1 MVNTRRSTRATSSM
15 FDLSGKIALVTGGS
29 RGIGRAAAQLL
40 AGQGARVIITY
51 ASDEASARQT
61 VESIEAAGGTAEAEK
76 LDVGSFAQAESTV
89 AAVAKRAGKLDIL
102 VANAGIAIDGL
113 LIKLREADLDSIIS
127 INLKGA
133 LACAQGAIKPMV
145 RARTGRIIF
154 VSSVV
159 GQMGNPGQVAY
170 AASKAA
176 LIGATK
182 SLAREYA
189 SRGITV
195 NALAPGYVDTDMTSK
210 LEPSQRE
217 LMLSA
222 VPLGR
227 TATADE
233 IAAGAVFLASNE
245 AAYITGQVL
254 AANGGMYM

>member
-1 MVNTRRSTRATSSM
+1 M

-29 RGIGRAAAQLL
+29 RGIGKAAAQLL
-40 AGQGARVIITY
+40 ARQGARVILTY
-51 ASDEASARQT
+51 AKDEAAARQT
-61 VESIEAAGGTAEAEK
+61 VEAIEAAGGAAEAER
-76 LDVGSFAQAESTV
+76 LDVGSFEHAESTV

-102 VANAGIAIDGL
+102 VANAGISIDGL
-113 LIKLREADLDSIIS
+113 LLRLREPDVDSILS
-127 INLKGA
+127 VNVKGA

-145 RARTGRIIF
+145 RARSGRIIF

-159 GQMGNPGQVAY
+159 GQMGNAGQVAY

-176 LIGATK
+176 LIGVTK

-195 NALAPGYVDTDMTSK
+195 NALAPGYVDTDMTAK
-210 LEPSQRE
+210 LEPAQRE
-217 LMLSA
+217 AMLSA

-227 TATADE
+227 PASADE
-233 IAAGAVFLASNE
+233 IAAGVVFLASNE

>member
-1 MVNTRRSTRATSSM
+1 M

-29 RGIGRAAAQLL
+29 RGIGRAAALLL
-40 AGQGARVIITY
+40 ARQGARVILTY
-51 ASDEASARQT
+51 AKDEAAARQT
-61 VESIEAAGGTAEAEK
+61 IEAIEAAGGAAEAER
-76 LDVGSFAQAESTV
+76 LDVGSFEQAERAV
-89 AAVAKRAGKLDIL
+89 AAAAKRAGKLDIL

-113 LIKLREADLDSIIS
+113 LLRLREQDLDSILS
-127 INLKGA
+127 VNVKGA

-145 RARTGRIIF
+145 RARSGRIIF

-159 GQMGNPGQVAY
+159 GQMGNAGQVAY
-170 AASKAA
+170 AVSKAG

-195 NALAPGYVDTDMTSK
+195 NALAPGYVETDMTAT
-210 LEPSQRE
+210 LEPTQRE
-217 LMLSA
+217 AMLAA

-227 TATADE
+227 TASAEE
-233 IAAGAVFLASNE
+233 IAASVLFLASNE

-254 AANGGMYM
+254 AVNGGMYM

>member
-1 MVNTRRSTRATSSM
+1 M

-29 RGIGRAAAQLL
+29 RGIGKAVAQLL
-40 AGQGARVIITY
+40 ARQGARVILTY
-51 ASDEASARQT
+51 AKDEAAARQT
-61 VESIEAAGGTAEAEK
+61 VEAIVAAGGTAEAER
-76 LDVGSFAQAESTV
+76 LDVARFEHAESTV

-113 LIKLREADLDSIIS
+113 LLRLREQDIDATLSV
-127 INLKGA
+127 NLKGA

-159 GQMGNPGQVAY
+159 GQMGNAGQVAY

-176 LIGATK
+176 LIGAAK

-195 NALAPGYVDTDMTSK
+195 NALAPGYVDTDMTAK
-210 LEPSQRE
+210 LEPAQRE
-217 LMLSA
+217 AMLSA

-227 TATADE
+227 AATADE
-233 IAAGAVFLASNE
+233 IAAGVLFLASSE

-254 AANGGMYM
+254 AVNGGMYM